1 MCVCVCVAGFG
12 VWTVPES
19 VRFVSAPALACR
31 GFITGAWGL
40 PRCLGFS
47 CMCTA
52 WLPVVPVVGAAPL
65 CLCLVPRWRRVLCDV
80 RVVCWFDAFTAAW
93 SGIAVGGW
101 TNVAR
106 PLVLIVARVRY
117 RGRLWVPVTKRR
129 SSRACI
135 GNPNPEQET
144 IKGTHAQETA
154 AHQRRPA
161 TQHAAQGSNPP
172 IGALYMQLVK
182 IPPTHQTTPP
192 ATRAASADQHGTH
205 RGCNRYHPST
215 HTTKDEAPGQLQA
228 ILHVYPGYAPAY
240 YQVAL

>member
-1 MCVCVCVAGFG
+1 MHRQSEPRAGNHQRH
-12 VWTVPES
+12 T
-19 VRFVSAPALACR
+19 RTRNVSLPTQANHTAR
-31 GFITGAWGL
+31 GARKQPPNRGAIHAA
-40 PRCLGFS
+40 S
-47 CMCTA
+47 EDTTHTSNHTA
-52 WLPVVPVVGAAPL
+52 TRAASADQHGTHRGRNRPH
-65 CLCLVPRWRRVLCDV
+65 

-172 IGALYMQLVK
+172 IGALYLSL
-182 IPPTHQTTPP
+182 IH
-192 ATRAASADQHGTH
+192 
-205 RGCNRYHPST
+205 
-215 HTTKDEAPGQLQA
+215 
-228 ILHVYPGYAPAY
+228 I
-240 YQVAL
+240 